1 MSLEM
6 LFPNFDELIRTPED
20 VQRLNETILQL
31 AVQGKL
37 VPQDANDEPAR
48 ELLKRTLEE
57 RKRLLED
64 KVIGRSGRDVEMD
77 ETQISFDVPNQ
88 WSWVALADIGYI
100 ERGVS
105 FPSSAK
111 ETSCLDGHIACL
123 RTTNI
128 QTNVDWSD
136 LIFVPSN
143 YVTSGAKLV
152 RQNDIMISM
161 ANSFELVG
169 KVSFVDTLP
178 IVATFGGF
186 IAAFRSIGEINTRY
200 IYLVMKSRFMQEM
213 FRQSSSQTT
222 NIANISLGRTYP
234 LPFPLPPLAEQQ
246 RIVAKVDE
254 LFAQTRALEARMR
267 QAQENVV
274 TVNRAALHRLHTAQ
288 DNDKFQTAWHTIRD
302 HFDVLYDDPRNV
314 AELRQTILDLAVRG
328 KLVPQDANG
337 QPARQSNQ
345 RIEQPKKRLPPIDE
359 HSTPFAA
366 PSDWTWEKLGN
377 LAEVVSGVTLG
388 RQLVNHE
395 TVSLPY
401 LRVANVQRGYLD
413 LTEIKMVE
421 VKTHEKEKYLLRY
434 GDLLLTEGGDSDK
447 LGRAAIWREQIP
459 GCIHQNHIFRARP
472 LGLAPAEWLM
482 LCTNSPYGRDYFLS
496 SSKKTTNLAS
506 INSTQLKNCPIPL
519 PSRQEQRR
527 ILAKV
532 DQLMRLCNA
541 LEAGLAQTEASRSTL
556 TQAVLHQIT
565 T

>member
-328 KLVPQDANG
+328 KLVPQDPNDEPAEELLKNIGGGKSTKNGRKESLKPTRVSVRTDTLHDVPSSWVWAQFFEVANIATNSTDPGLYPDLPHIAPDNIEKFTGRLLAYRTVAEDGVSSVNHHFFAG
-337 QPARQSNQ
+337 QLLYSKIRPNLSKAVLIDFEGLCSADMYPIESLIDARYLHLYILSSTFLSMVTRNDTRVAMPKINQKALSKVPVAVPPLTEQQ
-345 RIEQPKKRLPPIDE
+345 RI
-359 HSTPFAA
+359 
-366 PSDWTWEKLGN
+366 
-377 LAEVVSGVTLG
+377 
-388 RQLVNHE
+388 
-395 TVSLPY
+395 
-401 LRVANVQRGYLD
+401 VAN
-413 LTEIKMVE
+413 
-421 VKTHEKEKYLLRY
+421 
-434 GDLLLTEGGDSDK
+434 
-447 LGRAAIWREQIP
+447 
-459 GCIHQNHIFRARP
+459 
-472 LGLAPAEWLM
+472 
-482 LCTNSPYGRDYFLS
+482 
-496 SSKKTTNLAS
+496 
-506 INSTQLKNCPIPL
+506 
-519 PSRQEQRR
+519 
-527 ILAKV
+527 V
-532 DQLMRLCNA
+532 DQLMRLCDT

-556 TQAVLHQIT
+556 TQAVLHKIT